1 MHGHSFERIWT
12 KFGMQHRYSLRMV
25 MGEVIERRSRPRARA
40 LRAVYT
46 PLQMSGELRREI
58 RN

>member
-1 MHGHSFERIWT
+1 MGVTERHS
-12 KFGMQHRYSLRMV
+12 S
-25 MGEVIERRSRPRARA
+25 PRARA
-40 LRAVYT
+40 LRAIRT